1 MSRSSSTLSSAT
13 WIRSARSGSSLRQ
26 KTPRLVRGTMPK
38 WMVSGSPRVRPSATL
53 TGSMSPIRSPT
64 LVSGV
69 ASFSPYRSLRCCQVT
84 ASSSPCSAG
93 EAAAAGADRR
103 VGVVVDLAAGDHRG
117 PLVEQAADRAD
128 QPGLALAAL
137 AQQDDVVPGEQG
149 ALHVR
154 QHGLVEA
161 DDAGEPILPGA
172 HPRQQVLSDLLL
184 DRAID
189 VAARLQLAQ
198 CGRPAVRSACVGM
211 IAALLHPSDTMSRY
225 RVFASWGGP
234 GGR

>member
-69 ASFSPYRSLRCCQVT
+69 ASFSPYRSLRCCQLT
-84 ASSSPCSAG
+84 ARSSPCSWARRRQRAHTGAYGWSLISQPATAG
-93 EAAAAGADRR
+93 R
-103 VGVVVDLAAGDHRG
+103 

-128 QPGLALAAL
+128 EPGLALAAL

-161 DDAGEPILPGA
+161 DDAGEAILPGA

-189 VAARLQLAQ
+189 VAARPQLAQ
-198 CGRPAVRSACVGM
+198 CGRPTVRSACVGM

-234 GGR
+234 GGG